1 MSKEVK
7 VHEGEL
13 EIVAGSKSM
22 GHCVLEVRA
31 DPLLDPR
38 EHDFIDEMG
47 HVSGDVPLGIA
58 EESDEKHVGVDERIV
73 VRVAKATRRKEMKQI
88 RQRRDVQRGPQQ
100 RLHVGIGVVLHA

>member
-38 EHDFIDEMG
+38 EHGFIDEMG
-47 HVSGDVPLGIA
+47 HVSGDIPLGIA

-73 VRVAKATRRKEMKQI
+73 IRVAKATRRKEMKQI
-88 RQRRDVQRGPQQ
+88 RQRRDV
-100 RLHVGIGVVLHA
+100 